1 MPCAD
6 RCATTLSAIMSELS
20 VKAANSR
27 ESYTPCFAKMYH
39 YLSVTQQSRG
49 NALRRQ
55 SVVDISSQESKSLTN
70 RYVCCPTNKCIAA
83 PFTVTSML
91 CADRCMVMGL
101 NSGRSLERCNGR
113 SCIAMLCWYCLN
125 PDTQNCRRSDG
136 ALRALLLNSKVIRHI
151 TLAIEIIA
159 KAIELR
165 PKRSVVFARITPSAF
180 QPFATSRTSALC
192 RHQVLPR
199 RV

>member
-1 MPCAD
+1 MRKVACHASKLPA
-6 RCATTLSAIMSELS
+6 
-20 VKAANSR
+20 
-27 ESYTPCFAKMYH
+27 P
-39 YLSVTQQSRG
+39 
-49 NALRRQ
+49 LR
-55 SVVDISSQESKSLTN
+55 L
-70 RYVCCPTNKCIAA
+70 IAA

-125 PDTQNCRRSDG
+125 PDTPNWRRSDG

-180 QPFATSRTSALC
+180 QPFATSRFFSPVSASSSLVSEC
-192 RHQVLPR
+192 SLLW
-199 RV
+199 